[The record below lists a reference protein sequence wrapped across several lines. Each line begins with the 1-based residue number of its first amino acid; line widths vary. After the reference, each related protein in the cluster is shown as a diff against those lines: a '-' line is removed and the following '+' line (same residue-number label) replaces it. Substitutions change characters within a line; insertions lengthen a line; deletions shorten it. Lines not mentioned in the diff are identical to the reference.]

1 MKTKKLVYALL
12 GLAVGDAL
20 EVKRTGEMIENPPV
34 DTIGSGTHHQPS
46 SIEMPHKLGKNT
58 WLNPT
63 DEFGKMEIGTVYESK
78 NYDHGRDASS
88 KPSDFDII

>member
-12 GLAVGDAL
+12 GMAVGDAL

-34 DTIGSGTHHQPS
+34 DTIDCGTDHQPS
-46 SIEMPHKLGKNT
+46 SIEMPYKLGKNT

-78 NYDHGRDASS
+78 DYDHGGDVSS